1 MLTSLMLRYCL
12 VLTALLAS
20 ASLPLLAQTLGNWD
34 AIRHFAANQAI
45 RVSLADG
52 RSFQGKF
59 QSATDGE
66 LLLSTAKAQE
76 TLARADV
83 TRIAAKGN
91 NHRVRNA
98 VIGLGV
104 GAGAGLAVGAI
115 TDHAT
120 ACNTPTACFVN
131 LKNLGKVVF
140 TPAGALAGLIV
151 GAVIPSG
158 NWHDVYP
165 DRK

>member
-1 MLTSLMLRYCL
+1 MLRYGLIFLAML
-12 VLTALLAS
+12 VP
-20 ASLPLLAQTLGNWD
+20 ASLSLPAQTTGNWD
-34 AIRHFAANQAI
+34 AVRHFAASQAI

-76 TLARADV
+76 TVARADITKV
-83 TRIAAKGN
+83 ATKGN

-104 GAGAGLAVGAI
+104 GAGAGLGVGAI
-115 TDHAT
+115 VDHESG
-120 ACNTPTACFVN
+120 CGTPPGCF
-131 LKNLGKVVF
+131 LSFKNIGKEVF
-140 TPAGALAGLIV
+140 TPVGAIIGLIV

-158 NWHDVYP
+158 NWHDVY
-165 DRK
+165 RK

>member
-1 MLTSLMLRYCL
+1 MLIP
-12 VLTALLAS
+12 V
-20 ASLPLLAQTLGNWD
+20 SLPLSAQTTGNWD
-34 AIRHFAANQAI
+34 AVRHFSADQPI

-52 RSFQGKF
+52 RSLQGKF

-76 TLARADV
+76 TLARADITKV
-83 TRIAAKGN
+83 ATKGT

-104 GAGAGLAVGAI
+104 GAGAGLGAGAIADHESACKQPPGCLLNFPNLGKEVLTPVGAI
-115 TDHAT
+115 
-120 ACNTPTACFVN
+120 
-131 LKNLGKVVF
+131 
-140 TPAGALAGLIV
+140 AGLIV

-158 NWHDVYP
+158 TWHDVY
-165 DRK
+165 RK